1 VVMGYISFKTCL
13 VESVVLLTVLLSVD
27 EDGDSSRR
35 LLPAALLCGGIGCDI
50 AIMLSTTSF
59 ILGRFNGSRTQ
70 QR

>member
-1 VVMGYISFKTCL
+1 VVMGYISYETCSVL
-13 VESVVLLTVLLSVD
+13 ESVDLLTVLVSSVD
-27 EDGDSSRR
+27 EDGGSSRR
-35 LLPAALLCGGIGCDI
+35 VSSLWGDTDCDI

>member
-1 VVMGYISFKTCL
+1 MGYISFKACL
-13 VESVVLLTVLLSVD
+13 VESVNLLTVLSSFD

-35 LLPAALLCGGIGCDI
+35 VSSSALLWGDTDCDI
-50 AIMLSTTSF
+50 EIMLSTTSF